1 MRSCN
6 LLYCG
11 APYRKW
17 KYSQNSSKTNYYRKV
32 HSNEARRTIGQ
43 EVLHLWGAGAKRKG
57 ANHSRFFPMAQL
69 MLGVDRKRCEQFR
82 IVQVEKRA
90 RSAWKIKVFPELRPF
105 IEQRHHMGRSLES
118 PAIFAVSPSWG
129 TLPVEIGLPPVDTRG
144 EHVFAI
150 FGRKEWIYKKSF
162 LIFIKNS
169 WQTVLQRAETSDNH
183 RMSPTRPE
191 INAKS
196 FVFWHVFRSSR
207 WYLLI
212 WVMSL
217 HVEAPFVM
225 NFWWKSKNF
234 FF

>member
-1 MRSCN
+1 MWSF
-6 LLYCG
+6 L
-11 APYRKW
+11 W
-17 KYSQNSSKTNYYRKV
+17 IYS
-32 HSNEARRTIGQ
+32 AI
-43 EVLHLWGAGAKRKG
+43 AD
-57 ANHSRFFPMAQL
+57 
-69 MLGVDRKRCEQFR
+69 LGK
-82 IVQVEKRA
+82 
-90 RSAWKIKVFPELRPF
+90 PN
-105 IEQRHHMGRSLES
+105 MGRSPES
-118 PAIFAVSPSWG
+118 PALFGDPREPV

-150 FGRKEWIYKKSF
+150 FGRKEWILKKSF

-207 WYLLI
+207 WYLPI

-217 HVEAPFVM
+217 HVEAPFV
-225 NFWWKSKNF
+225 KNF
-234 FF
+234 TFFIFGFFPEPSYDVCDAINHIPGTLNRTHQSARKIMHFFWMNVWKYLGSR